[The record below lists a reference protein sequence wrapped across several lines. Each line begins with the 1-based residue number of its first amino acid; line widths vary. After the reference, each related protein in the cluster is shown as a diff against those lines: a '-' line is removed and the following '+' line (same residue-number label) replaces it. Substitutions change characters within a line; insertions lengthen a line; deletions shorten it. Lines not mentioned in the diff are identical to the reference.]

1 MSAEGVV
8 VVGAGVAGTAAAWML
23 GRSGT
28 RVRVVHDRAGSSA
41 LYSGALDDEGAGSGH
56 ESLDGDGLAFVEALG
71 LWNVGPKMLATREGV
86 VRAASGA
93 DRALL
98 DLGPLAGKHVGVA
111 DVARDDWD
119 APLLVSALSASA
131 WATRTSTRFS
141 LVAIDALRRGHERRI
156 TGHDFA
162 ELHDEP
168 ERLNAL
174 ARLLGEARSGHDAWL
189 LGPWLGTLPETS
201 SRLRRTLAVPVG
213 ETTSFVGGAAGA
225 RFEKARDALFLAS
238 AVNVGRGR
246 VSAIEARGE
255 HWVVRYD
262 AGGGRD
268 GELEARAVVIATGG
282 VAAGG
287 IAFVWDPQRGAHGFR
302 LPFDAPVALALDGEP
317 GDSGGSL
324 YGASLEMRGLGVLER
339 VGIHASA
346 TGGVLDGNST
356 AGGLFVAGD
365 AVAARSRTVLEAVR
379 SGIRAARAALL
390 KARA

>member
-41 LYSGALDDEGAGSGH
+41 LYSGALDDTEPEA
-56 ESLDGDGLAFVEALG
+56 LDEDGLAFAEALG

-93 DRALL
+93 DRAQL
-98 DLGPLAGKHVGVA
+98 DLGPLAGKHVAVA

-119 APLLVSALSASA
+119 APLLVGALSTSA

-141 LVAIDALRRGHERRI
+141 LVAVDALRRGHERRI

-162 ELHDEP
+162 ELHDAP
-168 ERLNAL
+168 ERLDAL
-174 ARLLGEARSGHDAWL
+174 ARLLGAARSGHDAWL

-201 SRLRRTLAVPVG
+201 SRLRRSLAVPVG

-225 RFEKARDALFLAS
+225 RFEKARDALFQAN
-238 AVNVGRGR
+238 AINVGRGR

-262 AGGGRD
+262 DAGGGRD
-268 GELEARAVVIATGG
+268 GELGARAVVIATGG

-287 IAFVWDPQRGAHGFR
+287 IAFVWDPERGAHGFR
-302 LPFDAPVALALDGEP
+302 LPYDAPVALALDGEP

-324 YGASLEMRGLGVLER
+324 YGASLETRGLGVLER
-339 VGIHASA
+339 VGIHAA
-346 TGGVLDGNST
+346 VTGGVLDGDST
-356 AGGLFVAGD
+356 AGGLYVAGD
-365 AVAARSRTVLEAVR
+365 AVAARSRTVREAVR
-379 SGIRAARAALL
+379 SGIRAARAAVL
-390 KARA
+390 KARG